1 MLHVQCYT
9 SNIIIIMLELIIIT
23 INTLSTLGLTMLV
36 CLWPSTNARHTCS
49 LWFIATHTHQ
59 EEYEEMA

>member
-9 SNIIIIMLELIIIT
+9 SNIIIMMLKLIIHYP
-23 INTLSTLGLTMLV
+23 LSLGLTMLV
-36 CLWPSTNARHTCS
+36 CLWPSTNARHS